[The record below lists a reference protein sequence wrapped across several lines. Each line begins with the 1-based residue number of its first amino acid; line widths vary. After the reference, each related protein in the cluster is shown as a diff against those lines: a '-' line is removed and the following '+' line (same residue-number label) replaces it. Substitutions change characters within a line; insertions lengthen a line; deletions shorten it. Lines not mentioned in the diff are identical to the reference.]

1 MCAHAR
7 ETLTRAGL
15 AGAQEVALTAL
26 HDHYD
31 LEAAAEARV
40 RDFAGDR
47 ESPLRIGEPTRREL
61 VALHRLYGERIVE
74 ARTIAGM
81 RACDIASHLGLTAA
95 GVGYLERGEID
106 AVPAWMLARVATVT
120 GCRLDFLAGLVE
132 ESEHGESVDLREIV
146 MPALLHADT
155 ERAMHAL
162 ELARQRAL
170 LNSFLDAAGKAQE
183 ALRRVAELN
192 PEAWQELRGGGSLVA
207 AVDACM
213 ATARRAI
220 PRPEAVT

>member
-1 MCAHAR
+1 MHGY
-7 ETLTRAGL
+7 THT
-15 AGAQEVALTAL
+15 
-26 HDHYD
+26 

-47 ESPLRIGEPTRREL
+47 DAPLRIGEPTRREL

-74 ARTIAGM
+74 ARTIAGL
-81 RACDIASHLGLTAA
+81 RAGSLAAKLGLTATRM
-95 GVGYLERGEID
+95 GHLERGEID
-106 AVPAWMLARVATVT
+106 NVPTWMLARVATVT

-132 ESEHGESVDLREIV
+132 ESEHGEPVDLREVI

-170 LNSFLDAAGKAQE
+170 LSSFLDAAGKAQE
-183 ALRRVAELN
+183 ALRRVVELN

-207 AVDACM
+207 AVDGCM

-220 PRPEAVT
+220 PRHEDVA